1 MMELLKEQVA
11 ILQKDAQNIL
21 TRLDA
26 LYETN
31 SKSKVVVERAI
42 DDYLW
47 EVESLCVKSRIRL
60 DGFRSSKNE
69 SDLFHQENSPIEVAG
84 SIEVTFEGWL
94 HITLNTLLP
103 NCKYRVSGY
112 IGNTIS
118 RLVKEY
124 EYDDLPYFEKA
135 FLAIVEYC
143 NHDNHNALDNDNKGW
158 KMIPNALKGR
168 VIKDDN
174 QFILSIGLFS
184 KLSENVKCEIYVI
197 PPEDGGI
204 FMERFTSDLL

>member
-1 MMELLKEQVA
+1 MELLKEQVA
-11 ILQKDAQNIL
+11 ILQKDAQNVL
-21 TRLDA
+21 SRLDT

-31 SKSKVVVERAI
+31 SKSKSVVERAI

-69 SDLFHQENSPIEVAG
+69 SDLFREENNPIEVAG

-124 EYDDLPYFEKA
+124 EYDDLPYFENA

-143 NHDNHNALDNDNKGW
+143 NHNNHNALDNDNKGW

-168 VIKDDN
+168 VVKDDN

-184 KLSENVKCEIYVI
+184 KLSEDVKCEIYVM

-204 FMERFTSDLL
+204 FMERFISDLL

>member
-1 MMELLKEQVA
+1 MELLKEQVA

-69 SDLFHQENSPIEVAG
+69 SDLFREENNPIEVAG

-94 HITLNTLLP
+94 HIRFAQYLGLRSDCGLNKHIMIYGATGSGKSRGFVKPLILKMVQLMLSGKDKQSMIIVDPKAELFEQYSEYLRENGYVVRALNLLDT
-103 NCKYRVSGY
+103 R
-112 IGNTIS
+112 
-118 RLVKEY
+118 
-124 EYDDLPYFEKA
+124 
-135 FLAIVEYC
+135 
-143 NHDNHNALDNDNKGW
+143 
-158 KMIPNALKGR
+158 
-168 VIKDDN
+168 
-174 QFILSIGLFS
+174 
-184 KLSENVKCEIYVI
+184 EN
-197 PPEDGGI
+197 
-204 FMERFTSDLL
+204 DLL

>member
-1 MMELLKEQVA
+1 MELLKEQVA
-11 ILQKDAQNIL
+11 ILQKDAQKVL

-60 DGFRSSKNE
+60 DCFRSSKNE

-103 NCKYRVSGY
+103 NCKYRVSGN

-124 EYDDLPYFEKA
+124 EYDDVPYFENDKG
-135 FLAIVEYC
+135 VEVYSVDYYIFHPY
-143 NHDNHNALDNDNKGW
+143 N
-158 KMIPNALKGR
+158 
-168 VIKDDN
+168 
-174 QFILSIGLFS
+174 FIDWILQQNFYL
-184 KLSENVKCEIYVI
+184 VA
-197 PPEDGGI
+197 
-204 FMERFTSDLL
+204 